1 MSKIDELIDMGE
13 QLEKDRIEAVNNSQY
28 KSYMNRVKS
37 FSGVQFKEWTSLSI
51 FFLEE
56 QKPASLV
63 TEELKHKYKTLED
76 STSYE
81 FYECLLGTLKAVKN
95 Q

>member
-1 MSKIDELIDMGE
+1 MSKVDELIHKGE
-13 QLEKDRIEAVNNSQY
+13 QLEKKRIEAVNNSPF
-28 KSYMNRVKS
+28 KAFAGRHNN
-37 FSGVQFKEWTSLSI
+37 FSGIEFQEWTSESI

-63 TEELKHKYKTLED
+63 TEELKQKYKKIEPD
-76 STSYE
+76 TSYE
-81 FYECLLGTLKAVKN
+81 FYECLLGTLKAIKN